1 MALATPERRFQSEWG
16 TKPSSLVEVIS
27 GLLAS
32 DLRVGEYKAKVKR
45 RVTRDSFRTVRVI
58 LHHMWRKARE
68 QDACPKDVT
77 DELSPQPPL
86 ESHRGAV

>member
-16 TKPSSLVEVIS
+16 TKPSSLVEIIS

-45 RVTRDSFRTVRVI
+45 RVTRDSFRTLRVYSITCGVRPENRT
-58 LHHMWRKARE
+58 HA
-68 QDACPKDVT
+68 PKMS
-77 DELSPQPPL
+77 LMS
-86 ESHRGAV
+86 